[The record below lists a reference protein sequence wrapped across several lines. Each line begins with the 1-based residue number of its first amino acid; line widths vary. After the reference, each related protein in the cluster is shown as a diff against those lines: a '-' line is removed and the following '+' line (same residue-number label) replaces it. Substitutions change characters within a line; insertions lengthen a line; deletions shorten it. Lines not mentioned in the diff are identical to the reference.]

1 MFEITTSDVFAVYEQ
16 LKDKYSLEMMH
27 TTAVDDGFEGDWP
40 ILVGKAHGQLIWLY
54 EDGGDFVM
62 DVLDEAKTMGT
73 HWHPCDVES
82 AKKYIAEFMDGKSDY
97 EMYPFEPM

>member
-1 MFEITTSDVFAVYEQ
+1 MFDITVSDVFAVYEQ
-16 LKDKYSLEMMH
+16 LKDKYPLEMTH

-40 ILVGKAHGQLIWLY
+40 ILVGNAHGQIIWLY

-73 HWHPCDVES
+73 HWHPRDVES
-82 AKKYIAEFMDGKSDY
+82 AKKYIVEFMDGKSDY
-97 EMYPFEPM
+97 EMYPFEQM